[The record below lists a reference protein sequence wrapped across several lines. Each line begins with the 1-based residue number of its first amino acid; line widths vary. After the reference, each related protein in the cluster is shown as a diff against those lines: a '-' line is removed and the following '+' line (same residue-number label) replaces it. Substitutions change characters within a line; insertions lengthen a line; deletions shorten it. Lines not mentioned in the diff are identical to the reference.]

1 MSSVINLLT
10 FHACLLW
17 WKRWGCLAPRI
28 PAFDSEICPGLCT
41 LSSECCSS
49 RLSYSPSCK
58 NKEFIR
64 MGRHCPASLPESKCT
79 QPSGPHPASD
89 TSCSWEA
96 GEELSHSCVWE
107 DVDLLYSYK
116 FCSFSLRWWSCFA
129 WAVLRW
135 THVGLNTSLSSPEDW
150 QRSRHTC
157 TENWCLLGRG
167 IHVYNWGY
175 EQLGLGL
182 HKLFCLGSPGD
193 SPKKPAVGP
202 SLPSASTAW
211 GPPGLCYR
219 LTWPYT
225 QLLDIFL
232 SWKWPVIFST
242 AEPLSPLVTLG
253 QFLGPTCTG
262 PKSPKAQQKMWCG
275 GRRLHAGLWAGT
287 EGTCP
292 PGQGASGRGQAETHE
307 WTPVGH

>member
-1 MSSVINLLT
+1 MCFFAMMWQENHPGKKDNLHCFLGEHWRPVLEFQWLESWSEISSFLILFIYFGIGLFYSSLTHRFKKKISLESESSVINLLT

-28 PAFDSEICPGLCT
+28 PVFDSEICPGLCT

-64 MGRHCPASLPESKCT
+64 MERHHPASLPESKYT
-79 QPSGPHPASD
+79 QPSGLHPASA

-107 DVDLLYSYK
+107 VVDLLYSYK
-116 FCSFSLRWWSCFA
+116 FCSFNLHRWSCFA

-135 THVGLNTSLSSPEDW
+135 THVGLNTSLSRPEDW
-150 QRSRHTC
+150 RRSRHTC
-157 TENWCLLGRG
+157 TENWCLLGWG
-167 IHVYNWGY
+167 IHVYNWGH

-182 HKLFCLGSPGD
+182 HKPVCLGSPGD

-202 SLPSASTAW
+202 SLPSASMA
-211 GPPGLCYR
+211 
-219 LTWPYT
+219 
-225 QLLDIFL
+225 
-232 SWKWPVIFST
+232 
-242 AEPLSPLVTLG
+242 
-253 QFLGPTCTG
+253 
-262 PKSPKAQQKMWCG
+262 
-275 GRRLHAGLWAGT
+275 
-287 EGTCP
+287 
-292 PGQGASGRGQAETHE
+292 
-307 WTPVGH
+307 